1 MDQSLTS
8 EMDNEKKKRD
18 DDGTNSML
26 QSPCMYTRT
35 EPAAQASEIL
45 AAFQEIPSYGLARDD
60 MLKAYAILS
69 SDNGCRVRSL
79 LRLPMKLSKDWLLME
94 IKADHV

>member
-1 MDQSLTS
+1 MDQSLTTS
-8 EMDNEKKKRD
+8 EMDNEMAQSM
-18 DDGTNSML
+18 NSML
-26 QSPCMYTRT
+26 RSPCMSTRT

-79 LRLPMKLSKDWLLME
+79 LRLPMKLRKDWLLME
-94 IKADHV
+94 IKADGAY